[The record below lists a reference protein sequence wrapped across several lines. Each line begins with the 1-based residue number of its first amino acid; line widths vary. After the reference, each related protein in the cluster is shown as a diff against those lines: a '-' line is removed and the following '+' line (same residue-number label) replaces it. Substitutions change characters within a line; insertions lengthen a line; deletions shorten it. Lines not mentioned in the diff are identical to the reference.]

1 MVFIKQQSNFERR
14 CFLVLVQQCLHQ
26 VPCLSVIFS
35 PFSFLGENRNAP
47 TCQICQILSLTS
59 PSKLAASATFTL
71 PLDLCEQQ
79 RTNENRPAWADA
91 KCSSHFPLLCSVV
104 VENNGTF
111 CPEELPPETIT
122 GPRRHRNPSAMWY
135 RETDYTVTS
144 RIVVLHLVIVV
155 YLMKDTPMSANANN
169 QT

>member
-1 MVFIKQQSNFERR
+1 MVFIKQQSNSERR
-14 CFLVLVQQCLHQ
+14 CFLVLVQQCLHR

-47 TCQICQILSLTS
+47 TYQICQILSLTS

-104 VENNGTF
+104 VEKMALFAQRNYHLKPSQVPAGIETLLR
-111 CPEELPPETIT
+111 CDTAKLTTLLHPELLSYIWSLCT
-122 GPRRHRNPSAMWY
+122 
-135 RETDYTVTS
+135 
-144 RIVVLHLVIVV
+144 
-155 YLMKDTPMSANANN
+155 
-169 QT
+169 